1 MRPVMV
7 MVFEE
12 QLFGGITSEVVLAT
26 IVKSVAPITVS
37 VSLKLWERP
46 VKSVPVTVS
55 T

>member
-1 MRPVMV
+1 MTPVIV
-7 MVFEE
+7 MVFDE

-26 IVKSVAPITVS
+26 IVKSGDPMTVS